1 MSLLLPILLPS
12 LCLVT
17 VPSIVISIILGGGG
31 GGCLLLLWS
40 PCSYSLN
47 STDTLL
53 PFLLSL
59 FCSGVL
65 THTIQMIAPAVQ
77 SCHAADA
84 GRNFEQALCG
94 GGGRASTT
102 TVAVDFKILFFLLFL
117 FGCYAKLVVSQSQHN
132 RSFTT
137 PFVQCC

>member
-1 MSLLLPILLPS
+1 
-12 LCLVT
+12 
-17 VPSIVISIILGGGG
+17 
-31 GGCLLLLWS
+31 
-40 PCSYSLN
+40 
-47 STDTLL
+47 
-53 PFLLSL
+53 
-59 FCSGVL
+59 
-65 THTIQMIAPAVQ
+65 MIAPAVQ
-77 SCHAADA
+77 SCPAVATADA

-94 GGGRASTT
+94 GDGGRASTT